1 MNALLDEFPNLFGMV
16 PIDVMV
22 PNQTN
27 IKLWCQKSH
36 RIWGGWVGKHGEC
49 LFLFLTD
56 PSILLRNL
64 NLQSTETVT
73 QITVTIIT
81 VTDLGNDWRNCII
94 Y

>member
-1 MNALLDEFPNLFGMV
+1 M
-16 PIDVMV
+16 
-22 PNQTN
+22 
-27 IKLWCQKSH
+27 
-36 RIWGGWVGKHGEC
+36 GKHGEC

-81 VTDLGNDWRNCII
+81 VTDLGND
-94 Y
+94 